1 MSKTQNT
8 TKMAGKININVR
20 SEIGELEGVILHT
33 PGKEVENMTPKNAER
48 ALYSDILNLSV
59 AQKEYAQLNGV
70 LNKVTQT
77 FQVKDLLT
85 DILKNEKVK
94 ENLLQKIC
102 TNEEKCNIIKQLQ
115 AQNPK
120 ELSNQLIEGVIEEKN
135 TLTRYL
141 SKERYSLRPLHNFF
155 FTRDAAMSVLD
166 DVLIGRMANQVRER
180 ESLIMEAIF
189 DYHELFL
196 TKTVNPTESKHF
208 SSQTSIEGGDVLVAR
223 DDILCIGTGT
233 RTTSQGIDFIL
244 ERLLAQK
251 EKNRHIIVQELPYKP
266 ESFIHLDMVF
276 TFLDM
281 DTCMVYEPLILQTNR
296 FQTIHIKIENGKV
309 TSIKEEENMLKS
321 LKDLG
326 MDLKPIYC
334 GGKKDPWI
342 QEREQ
347 WHSGA
352 NFFAVGPGKVIGYE
366 RNAYTMEEMSNNG
379 FEILKATDIIKG
391 KIDVKNYKKYVIALD
406 GSELPRGGGGAR
418 CMTMPVRRK
427 PIKW

>member
-1 MSKTQNT
+1 
-8 TKMAGKININVR
+8 MAGKININVR
-20 SEIGELEGVILHT
+20 SEIGELEGVIIHT

-59 AQKEYAQLNGV
+59 AQKEYAQLIGV
-70 LNKVTQT
+70 LNKLTKT

-85 DILKNEKVK
+85 DILKIEKVK

-102 TNEEKCNIIKQLQ
+102 ANEEKCSIIKQLQ
-115 AQNPK
+115 AQPP
-120 ELSNQLIEGVIEEKN
+120 ETLSTQLIEGVIEEKN

-189 DYHELFL
+189 DYHEQFL
-196 TKTVNPTESKHF
+196 TKTVNPAESKHF
-208 SSQTSIEGGDVLVAR
+208 SNQTSIEGGDVLVAR

-276 TFLDM
+276 TFLDV
-281 DTCMVYEPLILQTNR
+281 DTCMVYEPLILHTNR

-326 MDLKPIYC
+326 MDLKPVFC

-366 RNAYTMEEMSNNG
+366 RNIYTMEEMNNNG
-379 FEILKATDIIKG
+379 FEILKANDIIKG
-391 KIDVKNYKKYVIALD
+391 KIDPNNYKKYVIALE

-418 CMTMPVRRK
+418 CMTMPIRRK
-427 PIKW
+427 AVKW

>member
-1 MSKTQNT
+1 
-8 TKMAGKININVR
+8 MAGKINVNVR

-33 PGKEVENMTPKNAER
+33 PGSEVENMTPKNAER

-59 AQKEYAQLNGV
+59 AKKEYAQLSGV
-70 LNKVTQT
+70 LNKLTKT
-77 FQVKDLLT
+77 FQVKDLLA
-85 DILKNEKVK
+85 DILTNEKVK
-94 ENLLQKIC
+94 ENLLNKIC
-102 TNEEKCNIIKQLQ
+102 QHENKCNLSKHLTSLDS
-115 AQNPK
+115 A
-120 ELSNQLIEGVIEEKN
+120 ELARQLIEGVVEEKN
-135 TLTRYL
+135 TLTTYL

-166 DVLIGRMANQVRER
+166 DVLIGRMASNVRER

-189 DYHELFL
+189 DYHEMFV
-196 TKTVNPTESKHF
+196 TKTVNPLNSPNYTKE
-208 SSQTSIEGGDVLVAR
+208 TSIEGGDVLIAR

-233 RTTSQGIDFIL
+233 RTTPQGIDFIL

-251 EKNRHIIVQELPYKP
+251 EKRRHILIQELPYKP

-276 TFLDM
+276 TFLDK
-281 DTCMVYEPLILQTNR
+281 DTCMVYDPLILQTNR
-296 FQTIHIKIENGKV
+296 FQTIHVEIENGKV
-309 TSIKEEENMLKS
+309 TSIKEEENLLKS
-321 LKDLG
+321 LKNLG
-326 MDLKPIYC
+326 MDLKPVFC
-334 GGKKDPWI
+334 GGTKDPWV

-366 RNAYTMEEMSNNG
+366 RNTYTMEEMNKNG
-379 FEILKATDIIKG
+379 FEILKANDILKG
-391 KIDVKNYKKYVIALD
+391 KIDPNNYKKYVIALE

-418 CMTMPVRRK
+418 CMTMPIKRK